1 MLQARNEILPLY
13 RTIVIVGIVALLI
26 FFVGGMEFFLFE
38 PVGQHTGLQA
48 RIEGVHYYQNGHVD
62 GGSRNQ
68 YLRDEP
74 FAAVVDWSSL
84 PPEVEVTARWF
95 NGFGEV
101 VGSVPSQAA
110 GKMPP
115 DPVPVRVP
123 NGLDKNLPGTYLF
136 VVERVVHGQPVEV
149 LGRRFVRVVR
159 R

>member
-1 MLQARNEILPLY
+1 MHRARDETLPLY
-13 RTIVIVGIVALLI
+13 QGIVIVGIVALLV
-26 FFVGGMEFFLFE
+26 FFAGGLEFFLFE

-48 RIEGVHYYQNGHVD
+48 RIEGVHYYRNGHVD

-68 YLRDEP
+68 YLREEP

-84 PPEVEVTARWF
+84 PPEVEVTALWF

-101 VGSVPSQAA
+101 VGSIPPMPA
-110 GKMPP
+110 GRMSA
-115 DPVPVRVP
+115 DPVPVKVP

-136 VVERVVHGQPVEV
+136 VVERVARGQPVEV